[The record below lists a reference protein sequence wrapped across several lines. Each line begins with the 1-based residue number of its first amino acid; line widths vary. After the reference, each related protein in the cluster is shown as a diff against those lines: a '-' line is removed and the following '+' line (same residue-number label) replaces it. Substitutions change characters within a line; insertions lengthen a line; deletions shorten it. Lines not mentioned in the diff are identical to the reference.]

1 MYLYAG
7 AAHFIR
13 CMEVK
18 KMIDFNEEIARFQP
32 SPEVDQAEDSIYR
45 NDMTDLADILD
56 MVLKNTD
63 DKRRTDAK

>member
-1 MYLYAG
+1 
-7 AAHFIR
+7 
-13 CMEVK
+13 
-18 KMIDFNEEIARFQP
+18 MIDFTEEIARFQP